1 MALGH
6 SKRAE
11 TRRPRGRWIATVLAL
26 ATVMVAG
33 AFGAV
38 PASNPDAA
46 GAQPD
51 AELAS
56 LRDFLVGSDRTM
68 ATRRDAADAL
78 LDKDTAAARAILVD
92 LLSGLMPSDA
102 KLAILDA
109 IAARESVHAAF
120 LDPLFQLLRSDDEAT
135 RRAAAMAFGAFQG
148 SDKAFLRLKSL
159 ATGTER
165 PAIPPTV
172 RLAAIQAMA
181 RLVDKRSIETLVGL
195 TADAKP
201 PVAAAA
207 AEALADMTGLRDIGA
222 SHEAWAE
229 WWKQHEEEP
238 ESLLLGGLLRRSR
251 EEAKRREAAMDRLQ
265 ARLIRHLMDLYEAAD
280 AKQKVRLAME
290 HLEDSVPQVRALAA
304 KEAAAMAHDVLGAGN
319 GAARQAYQELIA
331 SLTKHV
337 NDESP
342 AVRAAAAEALAAWK
356 EVAAAPVLLARLD
369 AEKSLEV
376 RAALAAA
383 LGGLKVIEAVP
394 KLITMLDSS
403 SEVEVLRATGALG
416 AIGEKG
422 TPGAAAVEPAAK
434 ALGRLAR
441 SAPQPAVREA
451 ACLALAKIAPPSAE
465 EVLASALDDPTPS
478 VRFSAAQG
486 LGNLPKAGDRTVSAL
501 AARLQDENKG
511 VRQAVAAALARL
523 GGPEAGRQ
531 IADRLKVGA
540 ETEPAVRNALW
551 AAVKALVDR
560 SASPDLA
567 QELGDRFFSREGAEE
582 MQHAAAMYEAALAK
596 LPAAERTGPVA
607 QVLYEK
613 LVDACIAAGAPDSAL
628 APLRQL
634 LLITP
639 PENAARVRELNQQL
653 GLVLLAKEPY
663 TDAVPHLAA
672 AMKGAGAE
680 DRLAVT
686 KAVQA
691 RAESLLKADRPEP
704 AMELLDAF
712 GRTLP
717 NGDNPDGAA
726 LKPMKDQATEAT
738 VARAIARL
746 SGPEDQAASATAT
759 LKKIGRIAA
768 VRLLNALEVDA
779 KSNRRDLEVKV
790 LAALEAVTGRKDHG
804 YVLQAPIEER
814 LGQIEAWRK
823 AL

>member
-6 SKRAE
+6 SKR
-11 TRRPRGRWIATVLAL
+11 TRTFRPRGGSLAIVLVLA
-26 ATVMVAG
+26 AAMIAG
-33 AFGAV
+33 ALGAA
-38 PASNPDAA
+38 PDSKPDAA
-46 GAQPD
+46 KGD

-56 LRDFLVGSDRTM
+56 LRDFLVGPDRTM
-68 ATRRDAADAL
+68 ATRRDAADVL
-78 LDKDTAAARAILVD
+78 LDKDAAAARAILVD
-92 LLSGLMPSDA
+92 LLSGLTPSDA

-109 IAARESVHAAF
+109 IAARESVHEAF

-148 SDKAFLRLKSL
+148 NDKAFLRLKEL
-159 ATGTER
+159 ATLAET
-165 PAIPPTV
+165 PPTL

-207 AEALADMTGLRDIGA
+207 AEALADMTGLKDIGA
-222 SHEAWAE
+222 SHEAWAD
-229 WWKQHEEEP
+229 WWKKHEDEP

-290 HLEDSVPQVRALAA
+290 HLEDAVPQVRALGAGQ
-304 KEAAAMAHDVLGAGN
+304 AAAMAHDVLGAGN
-319 GAARQAYQELIA
+319 GAARQPYQELIA

-356 EVAAAPVLLARLD
+356 EAAAAPVLLARLD

-383 LGGLKVIEAVP
+383 LGGLKVSEAVP
-394 KLITMLDSS
+394 KLITMLDLS
-403 SEVEVLRATGALG
+403 SEVEVLQATGALG

-486 LGNLPKAGDRTVSAL
+486 IGNLPKAGDRTVSAL

-511 VRQAVAAALARL
+511 VRQAAAAALARL

-607 QVLYEK
+607 QILYEK
-613 LVDACIAAGAPDSAL
+613 LVDACIAAGAPDGAL

-691 RAESLLKADRPEP
+691 RAESLLKADRPES

-717 NGDNPDGAA
+717 DGDNPDGAA
-726 LKPMKDQATEAT
+726 LKPLKDQATEAT